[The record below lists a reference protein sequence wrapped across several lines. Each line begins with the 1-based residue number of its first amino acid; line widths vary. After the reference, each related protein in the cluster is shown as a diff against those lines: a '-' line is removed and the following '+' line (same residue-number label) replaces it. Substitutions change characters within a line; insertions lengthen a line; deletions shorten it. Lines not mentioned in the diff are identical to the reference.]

1 MGWTEDKGLGIVR
14 WDLEREYDPVC
25 RNSVRSQR
33 RLQAI
38 GQEIRR
44 LPGLTISGVL
54 TAEELAAAA
63 EQCGLRFRQR
73 LFSPFVTLW
82 LFVWQ
87 AISPDGSC
95 REAVLRLFADR
106 PLDDAGEA
114 ITATTGSYCRARQR
128 LPVALIV
135 ILIGRVGERLFRRLS
150 KAHWWCGRR
159 VKIID
164 GTTVSMPDTMANQ
177 ARFPQSRSQKPGLGF
192 PLARLVGVF
201 CWSSGALLA
210 HATGPCKGKN
220 NSELGLL
227 RGLLDQFSAGDVVLG
242 DRYYA
247 SYFIIALF
255 WIRGVEV
262 LFPQH
267 QRRKSDFRKGRR
279 LGHGDHVI
287 TWHKPKCPDWLEESL
302 YRQLPETLV
311 IREFRNGRR
320 VLVTTLV
327 DPQQASVQALI
338 ALYQTRWHCELDW
351 RAIQQVLAMDILRC
365 QSPDRVEKEIAVH
378 LLAYNLLRALLLE
391 ASRPNAMAPR
401 TLSFKAALQ
410 TLLAQGALLWLGK
423 QRRGV
428 IDALLARLAS
438 EQVGDRPGRCEPR
451 AIKRRP
457 KPQSLLQQPR
467 AEARRRLLQQQH
479 ARAA

>member
-1 MGWTEDKGLGIVR
+1 
-14 WDLEREYDPVC
+14 VC
-25 RNSVRSQR
+25 RYNLRRQR
-33 RLQAI
+33 RLKAI
-38 GQEIRR
+38 GEELRR
-44 LPGLTISGVL
+44 LPGVTISGVL
-54 TAEELAAAA
+54 TAEEVGAAA

-106 PLDDAGEA
+106 PMDDRGEA

-128 LPVALIV
+128 LPMALLV
-135 ILIGRVGERLFRRLS
+135 TLIGMVAERLFQRLS
-150 KAHWWCGRR
+150 AEHLWCGRR
-159 VKIID
+159 VKIVD
-164 GTTVSMPDTMANQ
+164 GTTVSMPDTVANQ
-177 ARFPQSRSQKPGLGF
+177 ARFPQSCSQKPGLGF
-192 PLARLVGVF
+192 PIARLVGVF

-227 RGLLDQFSAGDVVLG
+227 RRLLDHFSAGDVVLG

-247 SYFIIALF
+247 SYFMIALF
-255 WIRGVEV
+255 WVRGVDV

-267 QRRKSDFRKGRR
+267 QRRKSDFRKGQR
-279 LGHGDHVI
+279 LGCKDHVV
-287 TWHKPKCPDWLEESL
+287 TWYKPKRPDWLEESL
-302 YRQLPETLV
+302 YQPLPETLV

-320 VLVTTLV
+320 VLVTPLV
-327 DPQQASVQALI
+327 DPQQATVQALS
-338 ALYQTRWHCELDW
+338 ALYQTRWHCELDL
-351 RAIQQVLAMDILRC
+351 RAIQQVLDMAILRC
-365 QSPDRVEKEIAVH
+365 QSPDMVEKEIAVH
-378 LLAYNLLRALLLE
+378 LLAYNLLRAVLLE
-391 ASRPNAMAPR
+391 ASQRDAVAPR

-410 TLLAQGALLWLGK
+410 ALLAQGALLWLCE
-423 QRRGV
+423 QSRSV
-428 IDALLARLAS
+428 IQSLLARLAA

-457 KPQSLLQQPR
+457 KPRALLNQPR
-467 AEARRRLLQQQH
+467 TVARRRERKRQQ